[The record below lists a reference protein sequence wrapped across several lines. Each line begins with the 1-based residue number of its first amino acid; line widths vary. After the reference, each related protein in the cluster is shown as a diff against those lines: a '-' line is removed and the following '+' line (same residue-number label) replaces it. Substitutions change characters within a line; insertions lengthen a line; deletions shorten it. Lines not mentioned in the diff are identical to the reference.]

1 MSQPMSDSQME
12 CVQPSSFHKPEL
24 DLHGGRGQAENKP
37 SSSSAG
43 ILLKHEFQCSLSL
56 NNMVRVVLFCVL
68 KALKSNFAIFA
79 PVDKALMSCLITFFL
94 HCSIILNLYVYFS
107 TFIKRFRAWLVTNF
121 DKRFYE
127 LTYKLNKI
135 PDFFKIQSWI
145 ILHHAQTQ
153 ANMMDS
159 WETMYII
166 SVGMLWYDNCAINIW
181 WSALY

>member
-43 ILLKHEFQCSLSL
+43 ILLKHEFQCCLSL

-79 PVDKALMSCLITFFL
+79 PVDKALMSRLITFFFIAVLFL
-94 HCSIILNLYVYFS
+94 HYMF
-107 TFIKRFRAWLVTNF
+107 TFPHLSNALGHLVINF

-127 LTYKLNKI
+127 LAFKLNKI
-135 PDFFKIQSWI
+135 PEFKKKSNPG
-145 ILHHAQTQ
+145 LY
-153 ANMMDS
+153 
-159 WETMYII
+159 YI
-166 SVGMLWYDNCAINIW
+166 MPKHKPT
-181 WSALY
+181 